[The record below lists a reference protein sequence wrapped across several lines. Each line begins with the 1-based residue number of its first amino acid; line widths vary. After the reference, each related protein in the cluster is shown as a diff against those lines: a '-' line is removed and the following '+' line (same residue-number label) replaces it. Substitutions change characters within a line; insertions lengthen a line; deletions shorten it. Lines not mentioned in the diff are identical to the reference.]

1 MMRILTGV
9 VSVILPAIALA
20 QNYPGMN
27 PDDMQ
32 NMMQQMQKMQACMQE
47 VDQSRLKEFEQ
58 QGQAVEREVKAL
70 CSAGKRDEAQ
80 DKAMEFGRQV
90 ATDPDM
96 QKIMECGKMM
106 SSAMP
111 KMPYMEQASE
121 PDASS
126 SHVCDQ

>member
-1 MMRILTGV
+1 MRILTGV

-27 PDDMQ
+27 QDDMQ

-80 DKAMEFGRQV
+80 NKAMEFGRQV

-111 KMPYMEQASE
+111 KMPYREQASE